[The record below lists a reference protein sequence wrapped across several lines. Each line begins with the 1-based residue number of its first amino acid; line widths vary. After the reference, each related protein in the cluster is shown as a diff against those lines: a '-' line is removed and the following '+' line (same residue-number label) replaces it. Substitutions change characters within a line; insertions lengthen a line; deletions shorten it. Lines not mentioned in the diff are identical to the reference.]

1 MRAFGLKVQLN
12 DFNVFLVDC
21 NKFPSGPFRI
31 RQILELPEGDKIP
44 SFQGPPKTIQ
54 SAATL
59 GQSKCL
65 TVVAVPTYWCEF
77 EAIKTWFMFS
87 HAEVF
92 DPFIQPTC
100 IRTQL
105 QWLPFFPWDTRP
117 GSQNLWW
124 KEPALSLQNPG
135 PYPHGNNHARFSRA
149 VFKLKGWYHG

>member
-1 MRAFGLKVQLN
+1 MLGSHHPAAQVPGSCLGCVIGVERISLTIQPVFAHYMRAFGLKVQLN

-65 TVVAVPTYWCEF
+65 TVVAVPTY
-77 EAIKTWFMFS
+77 
-87 HAEVF
+87 
-92 DPFIQPTC
+92 
-100 IRTQL
+100 
-105 QWLPFFPWDTRP
+105 
-117 GSQNLWW
+117 
-124 KEPALSLQNPG
+124 
-135 PYPHGNNHARFSRA
+135 
-149 VFKLKGWYHG
+149 